1 MKSLSTTFAIA
12 ALAGAAAFGA
22 TTSAHAAPWVVMA
35 DEAYDAANAPAVPA
49 PAVVPMQQQVIVRS
63 SPQVAPEPIWHDRE
77 PAVRNDGGS
86 VTTTPLDNCR
96 SHRESS
102 WSGGSY
108 DTRQCY

>member
-1 MKSLSTTFAIA
+1 MKSILTTFAIA
-12 ALAGAAAFGA
+12 ALVGATALGAATRANA
-22 TTSAHAAPWVVMA
+22 TPWVMVA
-35 DEAYDAANAPAVPA
+35 DEAYDAANVPAVPA
-49 PAVVPMQQQVIVRS
+49 PSVASQQEVIVRS
-63 SPQVAPEPIWHDRE
+63 SPEVAAEPIWHDRE

-86 VTTTPLDNCR
+86 VTMTPLDNCR